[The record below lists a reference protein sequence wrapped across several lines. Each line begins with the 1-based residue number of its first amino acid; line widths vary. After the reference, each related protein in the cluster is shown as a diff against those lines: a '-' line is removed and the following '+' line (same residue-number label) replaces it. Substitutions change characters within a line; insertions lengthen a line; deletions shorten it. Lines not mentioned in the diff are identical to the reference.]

1 MLVTITIIVSCMI
14 DKCCRHSRLLS
25 HVCVK
30 CVKYRDNERLKRSFI
45 KETNKCIHGNDSSL
59 CEKCLIQNKDQI
71 LCVHGTTL
79 NLLSLCNIIFKLI

>member
-30 CVKYRDNERLKRSFI
+30 CGKYRDNERLKRSFI

-59 CEKCLIQNKDQI
+59 CEKCLIQA
-71 LCVHGTTL
+71 
-79 NLLSLCNIIFKLI
+79 NIMYSWYNVKLT